1 MNKEERQLI
10 KESIRSLR
18 GALQADTVSLDLEFS
33 NDEAAKLF
41 WLCNELDMTPGE
53 MIEYAVER
61 HLNDDTPEGQVS
73 EGPSTEGR

>member
-1 MNKEERQLI
+1 MNKEERRLV

-18 GALQADTVSLDLEFS
+18 SALQEETVSLELELEEE
-33 NDEAAKLF
+33 EAAKLF

-61 HLNDDTPEGQVS
+61 HLNVPS
-73 EGPSTEGR
+73 EG